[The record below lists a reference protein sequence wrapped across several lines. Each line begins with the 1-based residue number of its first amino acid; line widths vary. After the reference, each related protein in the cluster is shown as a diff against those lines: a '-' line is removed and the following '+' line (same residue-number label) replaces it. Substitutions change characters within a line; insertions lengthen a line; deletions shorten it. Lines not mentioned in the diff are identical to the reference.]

1 MDLLPAGWRTA
12 LTRAF
17 LPVAA
22 TLVVLAPA
30 TGAGTVRTLLSVCV
44 GLSVALGLAWESRRR
59 LQHWLGEF
67 EAGDGGGRTTVA
79 AGWGGRAEIDE
90 LGEAASQA
98 LRWQRA
104 ERSRLVL
111 ERDRLE
117 AILAG
122 MAEAVV
128 VLDRTGE
135 ILRTNTRVTASFGLD
150 PGEQLVGRRLAEL
163 LRDPGLRDLLRTGL
177 AGHETVR
184 RELVIDAGGL
194 RHLEVSL
201 APTGQGS
208 TWVLLARD
216 ISETRRLE
224 QVKTDFVANVS
235 HELRTPLTAIKGFAE
250 TLIDSGTDDPVRT
263 RMQLE
268 IIDRHA
274 ERLGRLIDDLLIL
287 SDLEMGRMPLR
298 ARDVDLASAV
308 ADALALLGP
317 RAAARGVRIDEEN
330 VAGGRLHVD
339 PDRLSQVLINLVDN
353 AVKFSPEGGT
363 VVIAA
368 APSAAAEGWVALRVS
383 DRGRGIPQ
391 AEIPR
396 LAERF
401 YRVDR
406 ARSRELGGT
415 GLGLSIVKHIVRA
428 HGGRLAI
435 ESELGRGTR
444 VTVEFPGRA
453 GLAPLPDPERC

>member
-1 MDLLPAGWRTA
+1 MDLLPAGWRTV
-12 LTRAF
+12 LLRAS

-22 TLVVLAPA
+22 AVVVLVPG
-30 TGAGTVRTLLSVCV
+30 TGVGMGRILLAIFL
-44 GLSVALGLAWESRRR
+44 GLTVALGLILESRRR
-59 LQHWLGEF
+59 LQRWLGEF
-67 EAGDGGGRTTVA
+67 EPGDVGGGGPVATGPGGRT
-79 AGWGGRAEIDE
+79 ELDE
-90 LGEAASQA
+90 LGVAASEA
-98 LRWQRA
+98 LAWQRV
-104 ERSRLVL
+104 ERTRLAL

-128 VLDRTGE
+128 VLDRDGE
-135 ILRTNTRVTASFGLD
+135 ILRTNTRVAASFGLD
-150 PGEQLVGRRLAEL
+150 PGEPLVGRRLAEL

-177 AGHETVR
+177 AGHSTVR

-201 APTGQGS
+201 APTGQAD

-235 HELRTPLTAIKGFAE
+235 HELRTPLTAIKGVAE
-250 TLIDSGTDDPVRT
+250 TLMDSGTDDPVRT
-263 RMQLE
+263 RLQIG

-274 ERLGRLIDDLLIL
+274 ERLGRLIDDLLVL
-287 SDLEMGRMPLR
+287 SDLEIGRMPLR
-298 ARDVDLASAV
+298 ARDVDLTIAV
-308 ADALALLGP
+308 ADALALLAP
-317 RAAARGVRIDEEN
+317 RAAARGVRIEEQ
-330 VAGGRLHVD
+330 GISGQHLHVD
-339 PDRLSQVLINLVDN
+339 PDRLAQVLINLVDN
-353 AVKFSPEGGT
+353 AVKFSPEAGT
-363 VVIAA
+363 VVIDA
-368 APSAAAEGWVALRVS
+368 APSAAAEGWVTLGVS

-415 GLGLSIVKHIVRA
+415 GLGLSIVKHIARA

-444 VTVEFPGRA
+444 VTVELPGRT
-453 GLAPLPDPERC
+453 GLPVLPDPERA